1 MSVAISAALSDFDS
15 GFSTEAPGGDR
26 RPGVESL
33 EDGDY
38 DFEIRSAT
46 LEMLSGDPV
55 LRLGLQ
61 VASGGGGVRML
72 DHLFW
77 INSQVKAN
85 IVGAFLVGL
94 GIPADQWEQF
104 SKELPKVVGTLRGMR
119 FVGTKKTNQSK
130 DGTKDFHNLY
140 VKSVIGGGGPQG
152 RRAARPAPQQ
162 PVQQFGPP
170 DDDYDSPF

>member
-1 MSVAISAALSDFDS
+1 MSVAISAALSDFDA
-15 GFSTEAPGGDR
+15 GFSTETPGGDR
-26 RPGVESL
+26 RPGVEIL

-46 LEMLSGDPV
+46 LEILADKPV
-55 LRLGLQ
+55 LRLGLAMGNAQ
-61 VASGGGGVRML
+61 GML

-77 INSQVKAN
+77 IDSQVKAN

-94 GIPADQWEQF
+94 GIPADQWRQF
-104 SKELPKVVGTLRGMR
+104 SQELPRVVGTLRGMR

-140 VKSVIGGGGPQG
+140 VKSVIGGGRGMRNTQ
-152 RRAARPAPQQ
+152 RPAPQQ
-162 PVQQFGPP
+162 PSQQYGPP
-170 DDDYDSPF
+170 DDDGDIPF

>member
-1 MSVAISAALSDFDS
+1 MSVAISAALSDFDA

-26 RPGVESL
+26 RPGVEIL

-55 LRLGLQ
+55 LRLGLAMSNAQ
-61 VASGGGGVRML
+61 GML

-94 GIPADQWEQF
+94 GIPADQWQQF
-104 SKELPKVVGTLRGMR
+104 SKELPGAVASLRGIR

-130 DGTKDFHNLY
+130 DGAKDFHNLY
-140 VKSVIGGGGPQG
+140 VKSVIGGGG
-152 RRAARPAPQQ
+152 RRNTQRPAPQQ

>member
-1 MSVAISAALSDFDS
+1 MSVAITAALSDFDS
-15 GFSTEAPGGDR
+15 GFSTETPGGDR

-46 LEMLSGDPV
+46 LEMLADKPV

-61 VASGGGGVRML
+61 VGSRLL

-77 INSQVKAN
+77 IDSQVKAN

-94 GIPADQWEQF
+94 GIPADEWRQF
-104 SKELPKVVGTLRGMR
+104 SQELPKVVGSLRGMR

-130 DGTKDFHNLY
+130 DGSKDFHNLY
-140 VKSVIGGGGPQG
+140 VKSVIGGSRG
-152 RRAARPAPQQ
+152 RAAPRPAPA
-162 PVQQFGPP
+162 QQFGPP
-170 DDDYDSPF
+170 DDDGDIPF

>member
-1 MSVAISAALSDFDS
+1 MSVAITAALADFDS
-15 GFSTEAPGGDR
+15 GFSTETPGGDR

-33 EDGDY
+33 ADGDY

-46 LEMLSGDPV
+46 LELLADKPV

-61 VASGGGGVRML
+61 VAEGGGGVRML

-77 INSQVKAN
+77 IDSQVKAN

-94 GIPADQWEQF
+94 GIPADQWRQF
-104 SKELPKVVGTLRGMR
+104 SQELPRVVGTLRGMR
-119 FVGTKKTNQSK
+119 FVGTKKTNTSK

-140 VKSVIGGGGPQG
+140 VKSVIGGGRGMRNTQ
-152 RRAARPAPQQ
+152 RPAPQQ
-162 PVQQFGPP
+162 PSQQYGPP
-170 DDDYDSPF
+170 DDDGDIPF

>member
-1 MSVAISAALSDFDS
+1 MSVAIKAALASYNG

-33 EDGDY
+33 ADGDY

-46 LEMLSGDPV
+46 LEMLSDKPV

-61 VASGGGGVRML
+61 VAEGGGGVRML

-77 INSQVKAN
+77 IDSQVKAN

-94 GIPADQWEQF
+94 GIPADQWREF
-104 SKELPKVVGTLRGMR
+104 SEELPGAVAILRGIT

-130 DGTKDFHNLY
+130 DGGKEFHNLY
-140 VKSVIGGGGPQG
+140 VKSVIGGGGKRNTQ
-152 RRAARPAPQQ
+152 RPAPQQ
-162 PVQQFGPP
+162 PSQQYGPP
-170 DDDYDSPF
+170 DDDGEIPF